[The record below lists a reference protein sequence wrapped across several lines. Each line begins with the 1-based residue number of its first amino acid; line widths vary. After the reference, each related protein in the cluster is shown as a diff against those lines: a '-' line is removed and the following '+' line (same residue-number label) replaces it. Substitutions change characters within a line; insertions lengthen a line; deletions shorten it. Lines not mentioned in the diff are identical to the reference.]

1 MAEIWV
7 HNDELCTIREAM
19 RELHRMIQQLE
30 QGELDKVV
38 LTQRNRMRAVVVS
51 AERFGQLQR
60 LESHAPPV
68 ASSNGA
74 KGTVPAPTYLAAGEC
89 SDQPGHA
96 TAAASAG

>member
-30 QGELDKVV
+30 QCELDKVV

-51 AERFGQLQR
+51 AERFAQLQR
-60 LESHAPPV
+60 LETHALPAV
-68 ASSNGA
+68 VTGANGTA
-74 KGTVPAPTYLAAGEC
+74 HLPAYLAAGEC
-89 SDQPGHA
+89 SDESEPV
-96 TAAASAG
+96 TEAAQAG